1 MAAARELVIADEPAA
16 WARLGFLAG
25 DDGALAVGG
34 LRIRPA
40 GRAAGEGLVELR
52 VEGLASGRPDGLPI
66 VAATAAGPAEQTA
79 AAPAARGDAGPA
91 EQTAAAPAAR
101 GDAGHPNGA
110 LAIDHVV
117 VFTDDRDRTAAA
129 LVAAGGDE
137 RRRGEPPELPARM
150 AFVRFGELV
159 VEVAE
164 AGGPPRFWG
173 LTVTVADLEAVA
185 GVTGPARPAVQPGR
199 RIATVPRDAG
209 IAVALAFITPR
220 PGSNPPGARPAADS
234 TGSPRSGTL
243 G

>member
-1 MAAARELVIADEPAA
+1 MAAARELVIADEPAT
-16 WARLGFLAG
+16 WARLGFAAG

-34 LRIRPA
+34 LRIRLA
-40 GRAAGEGLVELR
+40 GRGAGEGLVELR
-52 VEGLASGRPDGLPI
+52 VDGLAGVHPDGLPI
-66 VAATAAGPAEQTA
+66 VAAAGAEAPPPA
-79 AAPAARGDAGPA
+79 AASAAVLSRAVHG
-91 EQTAAAPAAR
+91 
-101 GDAGHPNGA
+101 NGA
-110 LAIDHVV
+110 LAIDHGV

-173 LTVTVADLEAVA
+173 LTVTVADLGAVA
-185 GVTGPARPAVQPGR
+185 GVAGPARPAVQPGR
-199 RIATVPRDAG
+199 QIATVPREAG

-220 PGSNPPGARPAADS
+220 PDSNPPITRPAADS
-234 TGSPRSGTL
+234 TEPARSGTL
-243 G
+243 DGV